1 MPPRSLQAI
10 PIIGHDVTIMRGR
23 AILTVAAMGG
33 VAAALALALPRAPE
47 AAQAIPLVEAD
58 QAQAALARAT
68 RESKLAEGRAA
79 RLTAE
84 AEAATEAAQKT
95 ASEAAAL
102 AARIQQAEAEIEAAR
117 ARLTIAKGQR
127 ARLTARLAAKQE
139 PTARLAAALQTA
151 ARRPLALSAL
161 QPGSLEDVVHV
172 RAVMAS
178 AVPQIRKRTAALR
191 ADLDRGR
198 ALEAQAARAVEQL
211 RSGESDL
218 RQRRS
223 QLAALEQQQR
233 LASRTAKGAALREA
247 ERALALAEEARDLDG
262 LLGKLGEVAAL
273 RRELAALPGPVL
285 RPADLAAAL
294 PAEPAPAPSAS
305 APPPSDFQLPV
316 QGRTLLGFGAKRESG
331 LASTGLTLAP
341 AAQAQVVAPARG
353 RVAFAG
359 AYRGFGR
366 IVIIEHPGGWT
377 SLVTGLERVDVAV
390 GDAVIGGSPVGR
402 ASGGATPVT
411 IELRRDGQPVN
422 PLQYLR

>member
-1 MPPRSLQAI
+1 MPRRVILAAFAV
-10 PIIGHDVTIMRGR
+10 IGTG
-23 AILTVAAMGG
+23 ATLT
-33 VAAALALALPRAPE
+33 LALPASDAAPATALIDPAE
-47 AAQAIPLVEAD
+47 AE
-58 QAQAALARAT
+58 AALARAT
-68 RESKLAEGRAA
+68 REGRLADARAQK
-79 RLTAE
+79 LTAA

-102 AARIQQAEAEIEAAR
+102 AARIQQAEAGIEAAR
-117 ARLTIAKGQR
+117 ARLAIAKDKR

-151 ARRPLALSAL
+151 ARRPLALAAL

-178 AVPQIRKRTAALR
+178 AVPRIRARTASLR

-198 ALEAQAARAVEQL
+198 ALEAQASAAVEQL
-211 RSGESDL
+211 RSGESAL
-218 RQRRS
+218 LQRRS

-233 LASRTAKGAALREA
+233 LASRTTQAAALREA

-262 LLGKLGEVAAL
+262 LVGKLGEVAML
-273 RRELAALPGPVL
+273 RDELAALPGPVL

-294 PAEPAPAPSAS
+294 PPEPAPAPSAS

-316 QGRTLLGFGAKRESG
+316 QGRTLVGFGAKRDSG

-341 AAQAQVVAPARG
+341 ARQAQVVAPARG

-366 IVIIEHPGGWT
+366 IVIIEHAGGWT

-402 ASGGATPVT
+402 AAGGTSPVT
-411 IELRRDGQPVN
+411 IELRRDGKPVN

>member
-1 MPPRSLQAI
+1 MRRRLILAAI
-10 PIIGHDVTIMRGR
+10 AMTGTG
-23 AILTVAAMGG
+23 AALTLALPQSDAAP
-33 VAAALALALPRAPE
+33 AAALLDPAE
-47 AAQAIPLVEAD
+47 AG
-58 QAQAALARAT
+58 AALARAT
-68 RESKLAEGRAA
+68 REGKLADARAQ

-84 AEAATEAAQKT
+84 AEAATEAAEKT

-102 AARIQQAEAEIEAAR
+102 AARIQQAEAGIEAAR
-117 ARLTIAKGQR
+117 ARLAIAKDQR
-127 ARLTARLAAKQE
+127 ARLTARLAAKQA

-151 ARRPLALSAL
+151 ARRPLALAAL

-178 AVPQIRKRTAALR
+178 AVPQIRQRTAALR

-198 ALEAQAARAVEQL
+198 ALEAEAAQALAAL
-211 RSGESDL
+211 RSGEGDL
-218 RQRRS
+218 LQRRS

-233 LASRTAKGAALREA
+233 LASRTAQGAALREA

-262 LLGKLGEVAAL
+262 LVGKLGEVAAL
-273 RRELAALPGPVL
+273 RDALAALPGPVL

-294 PAEPAPAPSAS
+294 PAESAPAPA
-305 APPPSDFQLPV
+305 APPPAFQLPV
-316 QGRTLLGFGAKRESG
+316 QGRTLVGFGARRASG

-341 AAQAQVVAPARG
+341 ARQAQVVAPARG

-390 GDAVIGGSPVGR
+390 GDTVIGGSPVGR
-402 ASGGATPVT
+402 AAGGAEPVT
-411 IELRRDGQPVN
+411 IELRQGGKPVN

>member
-1 MPPRSLQAI
+1 MPRRL
-10 PIIGHDVTIMRGR
+10 
-23 AILTVAAMGG
+23 ILTALAVIGSAG
-33 VAAALALALPRAPE
+33 ALALALPDSTAAPPAALVDPAE
-47 AAQAIPLVEAD
+47 AE
-58 QAQAALARAT
+58 AALARAT
-68 RESKLAEGRAA
+68 REGKLADARAQK
-79 RLTAE
+79 LTAE
-84 AEAATEAAQKT
+84 AEAATEAAEKT

-102 AARIQQAEAEIEAAR
+102 AARIQQAEAGIEAAR
-117 ARLTIAKGQR
+117 ARLAIAKDQR
-127 ARLTARLAAKQE
+127 AKLTARLAAKQA

-151 ARRPLALSAL
+151 ARRPLALAAL

-178 AVPQIRKRTAALR
+178 AVPQIRARTAALR

-198 ALEAQAARAVEQL
+198 ALEAEAAKAL
-211 RSGESDL
+211 AASRSGESEL
-218 RQRRS
+218 LQRRA

-262 LLGKLGEVAAL
+262 LVGKLGEVAAL
-273 RRELAALPGPVL
+273 RDELAALPGPVL
-285 RPADLAAAL
+285 RPADLSAAL
-294 PAEPAPAPSAS
+294 PPEPAPTPSAS
-305 APPPSDFQLPV
+305 APPPADFQLPV
-316 QGRTLLGFGAKRESG
+316 QGRTLVGFGAKRASG

-341 AAQAQVVAPARG
+341 TQGAQVVAPARG

-359 AYRGFGR
+359 AYKGFGR
-366 IVIIEHPGGWT
+366 IVIIEHAGGWT

-402 ASGGATPVT
+402 AAGGASPVT
-411 IELRRDGQPVN
+411 VELRQGGKPVN